1 MTVTIQL
8 CGGLAE
14 GQTIELRERPIQWR
28 VPVPRPYSRF
38 WELDNDPSRIPEPSF
53 DVVLY
58 LDTNIRTQ
66 EGHILYATAGLFEQ
80 LRMAVRHQAR
90 FLADL
95 VRSPPD
101 LEPELEP
108 VTAEDAPLRPGWLA
122 KAEMSGKS
130 EYPFD
135 AIKRE
140 DTERLIAQ
148 IDEVTDAGA

>member
-1 MTVTIQL
+1 ML
-8 CGGLAE
+8 E
-14 GQTIELRERPIQWR
+14 P
-28 VPVPRPYSRF
+28 
-38 WELDNDPSRIPEPSF
+38 LDQ
-53 DVVLY
+53 VLY

-101 LEPELEP
+101 PDPAVEQP
-108 VTAEDAPLRPGWLA
+108 RPGWLA

>member
-1 MTVTIQL
+1 MTVIIQL
-8 CGGLAE
+8 CGGPAE
-14 GQTIELRERPIQWR
+14 GQTVELRERPIQWR
-28 VPVPRPYSRF
+28 VPVPRPYPRF
-38 WELDNDPSRIPEPSF
+38 WELDNDPSRMLEPF
-53 DVVLY
+53 DQVLY

-95 VRSPPD
+95 VRNPD
-101 LEPELEP
+101 PGP
-108 VTAEDAPLRPGWLA
+108 VIEQSRPGWLA
-122 KAEMSGKS
+122 KAEMSGTK

>member
-8 CGGLAE
+8 CGGPAE
-14 GQTIELRERPIQWR
+14 GLTVELRERPIQWR
-28 VPVPRPYSRF
+28 VAVPRPYPRF
-38 WELDNDPSRIPEPSF
+38 WELDNDPSRMLEPL
-53 DVVLY
+53 DQVLY

-95 VRSPPD
+95 VRNPPD
-101 LEPELEP
+101 QEPAVP
-108 VTAEDAPLRPGWLA
+108 VPERPGWLA

>member
-8 CGGLAE
+8 CGGPAE
-14 GQTIELRERPIQWR
+14 GFTVELRERPIQWR
-28 VPVPRPYSRF
+28 VPVARPYPRF
-38 WELDNDPSRIPEPSF
+38 WELDNDPSRLLEPF

-66 EGHILYATAGLFEQ
+66 EGYILYATAGLFEQ

-95 VRSPPD
+95 VRSPPN
-101 LEPELEP
+101 LEPGLEP
-108 VTAEDAPLRPGWLA
+108 ITAEAAPLRPGWLA